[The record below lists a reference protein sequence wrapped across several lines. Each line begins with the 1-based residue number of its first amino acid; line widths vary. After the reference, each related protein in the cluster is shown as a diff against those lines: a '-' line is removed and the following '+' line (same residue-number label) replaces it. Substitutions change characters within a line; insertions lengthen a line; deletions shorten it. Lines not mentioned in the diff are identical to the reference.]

1 MFLPIACGTLKPPR
15 LEKIEN
21 FSNQIEQRVIARVY
35 ALPASN
41 SAGYNETTLSMERK
55 SLMFATL
62 AVHALV
68 RRAQE
73 GDSDAFA
80 SLVELYEC
88 DIRRYFIAHVSNVED
103 ARDLTQQVFL
113 LAWLHFST
121 LRDPICFESWLFRI
135 ARHQAC
141 DFWRRRKLSCESWD
155 DLALDSRVAGL
166 ICPEQN
172 TEQSELIHLTF
183 GRMSRQQR
191 RCLILHLEGFSTEE
205 IAQRVGICDAS
216 VYTYI
221 CSARR
226 EFRTLYQQ
234 LADDS
239 SIDSRKSIAYA
250 E

>member
-1 MFLPIACGTLKPPR
+1 
-15 LEKIEN
+15 
-21 FSNQIEQRVIARVY
+21 
-35 ALPASN
+35 
-41 SAGYNETTLSMERK
+41 
-55 SLMFATL
+55 MFATP
-62 AVHALV
+62 AAHTLV

-88 DIRRYFIAHVSNVED
+88 DIRRYIVMHLKNVED

-113 LAWLHFST
+113 LAWLHFSS
-121 LRDPICFESWLFRI
+121 LRDSVCFESWLFRI
-135 ARHQAC
+135 ARHQVC
-141 DFWRRRKLSCESWD
+141 DFWRRRKAYCESWE
-155 DLALDSRVAGL
+155 DLALDVKIAGL
-166 ICPEQN
+166 CCPEQSA
-172 TEQSELIHLTF
+172 EQAELIQLTF
-183 GRMSRQQR
+183 GCMSRQQR
-191 RCLILHLEGFSTEE
+191 RCLVLHLEGFSTEE
-205 IAQRVGICDAS
+205 IAQRVGICESS

-239 SIDSRKSIAYA
+239 SIDSRKSTYYA